1 MSNLYVYRYLKE
13 LRNADRKGVAVGFVS
28 FIFFWIMWSLGYV
41 VGLLGVILGMQL
53 GARLGDLGKISDE
66 EMEELVARMNEEGP
80 NN

>member
-1 MSNLYVYRYLKE
+1 MSNLYVYRYLRE